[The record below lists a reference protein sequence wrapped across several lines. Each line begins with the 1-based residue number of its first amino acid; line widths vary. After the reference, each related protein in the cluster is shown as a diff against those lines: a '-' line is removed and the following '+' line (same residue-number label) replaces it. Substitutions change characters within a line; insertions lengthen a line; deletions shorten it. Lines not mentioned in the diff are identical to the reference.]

1 MVGSL
6 KSKTTVWA
14 LLVDSNGDINK
25 VKKGDFVGKN
35 YGQVISIADTQV
47 IILEKIS
54 DNREGWFGQRQIVTL
69 EN

>member
-1 MVGSL
+1 
-6 KSKTTVWA
+6 
-14 LLVDSNGDINK
+14 
-25 VKKGDFVGKN
+25 
-35 YGQVISIADTQV
+35 V